1 MEMSG
6 EQRIPAPR
14 EVVWEALNDPEVLKA
29 SIPGCESLERNEA
42 DDGFD
47 AKVRAKVGPVSARF
61 GGTVVLSDINP
72 PESYTISGEGKG
84 GSAGFA
90 KGSAK
95 VQLTEDGSDTLL
107 SYTVDARVGGKLAQ
121 LGSRLI
127 DGTARKMAEDFFTR
141 FSDIVQDRNGG
152 AAPAEAGSATAT
164 PAAAAPEPA
173 PAITPAPTTPGPTTA
188 TATDDQGRTAAEE
201 AAVDEPAAALD
212 APTEAAAQV
221 GPQPTGPHPAEPATT
236 VPRPAGATRTR
247 GMSPMVW
254 VALLVA
260 IVVIL
265 LALVL

>member
-14 EVVWEALNDPEVLKA
+14 AVVWEALNDPEVLKA

-90 KGSAK
+90 KGSAR
-95 VQLTEDGSDTLL
+95 VQLAEDGNDTLL
-107 SYTVDARVGGKLAQ
+107 SYNVDARVGGKLAQ

-127 DGTARKMAEDFFTR
+127 DGTARKMADDFFTR
-141 FSDIVQDRNGG
+141 FSDIVQERNSGG
-152 AAPAEAGSATAT
+152 EAPAAATIPPAGAGVETAPAVTPSPPLPGRTDAQLDPGADVGAVEAAAAGGPSAAPVPDAPAEA
-164 PAAAAPEPA
+164 
-173 PAITPAPTTPGPTTA
+173 
-188 TATDDQGRTAAEE
+188 
-201 AAVDEPAAALD
+201 AV
-212 APTEAAAQV
+212 QV
-221 GPQPTGPHPAEPATT
+221 GPQPTGPHPAEPATS
-236 VPRPAGATRTR
+236 VPRPAGATRT
-247 GMSPMVW
+247 GGLSPAMW
-254 VALLVA
+254 IGLLVV